1 MHPSTV
7 PPHEREPRLKD
18 RTHQEKPRREPR
30 DMESSDSPLTISSS
44 PNPTRE
50 MREEESEEEE
60 EEEEEI
66 HWRGRRDEEPWPRKR
81 REVMLEGYVDA
92 EGGGEQAPNGVARTK
107 SLTDDDLE
115 ELKGCLDLGFG
126 FSYEE
131 IPDLCNTLPA
141 LELCYSM
148 SQRFLDEKQQ
158 HNRSIDRSSS
168 GESLDLSALPPSP
181 PVANWKFSSPGKRVS
196 HVPSLFLLLPRTS
209 LIRCRSEPKIRFLFL
224 NLRFGTSLP

>member
-1 MHPSTV
+1 
-7 PPHEREPRLKD
+7 
-18 RTHQEKPRREPR
+18 
-30 DMESSDSPLTISSS
+30 MESSDSPLTISSS

-50 MREEESEEEE
+50 MREEESEEEEEE

-181 PVANWKFSSPGKRVS
+181 PVANWKFSSPGDDPDEVKAR
-196 HVPSLFLLLPRTS
+196 
-209 LIRCRSEPKIRFLFL
+209 
-224 NLRFGTSLP
+224 LRYWAQAVAFTLRLCKK